1 MSVAAFQSLSEEE
14 ISLLKKTPA
23 LITVLLGDAD
33 HQLDSHEAETG
44 LKAVSFRTDHGDEV
58 VRDYYEWLAPDF
70 AKLFFDTLRYCK
82 ELDDNARKD
91 YLESSLASTSS
102 ILGKLDKKYAHHLL
116 ESWRGVARAVAQ
128 ASGGVHGQH
137 AVTFD
142 ERDLMGLNMITL
154 G

>member
-1 MSVAAFQSLSEEE
+1 MSIVAFESLSEEE
-14 ISLLKKTPA
+14 VSLLKRVPA

-33 HQLDSHEAETG
+33 HQMDTHEAGTG
-44 LKAVSFRTDHGDEV
+44 LKAVSFRTDHGDEL
-58 VRDYYEWLAPDF
+58 VRDYYEWMAPEF
-70 AKLFFDTLRYCK
+70 AKIFFDTLRSCK
-82 ELDDNARKD
+82 ELDDHARRE
-91 YLESSLASTSS
+91 YLENSLASTSS
-102 ILGKLDKKYAHHLL
+102 VLGKIDKKYAHHLL

-137 AVTFD
+137 AVNLD